1 LRINALLI
9 FKRSGSVCDESAAV
23 TPPLAPTVAVPS
35 AVISRQTFGENLTL
49 EAYRT
54 IASEGLVR
62 FRISRSSDASS
73 RQVVLYS
80 TSSESSLASPGKDYN
95 PAMGCLVFGPGDT
108 SRIITIP
115 LLSKAITDLRS
126 PTVSLQVEE
135 VPDLSQQEQHL
146 IIEALSKGSALNDA
160 PPVLSG
166 FTMTPTSS
174 GSSALLSF
182 RADSTDNDERDN
194 LQLRVGQRA
203 SADSPTFT
211 KSRVFSIRDFSPD
224 DNAISASQPFENLPL
239 DRDRRTNQQVKVNLA
254 LNLQAKDNDPLVTV
268 VGPDLTWQRS
278 VELLKGNQLRFSQ
291 DAPLTIWRAD
301 SDSGL
306 VTFGLYST
314 TGNNITLIT
323 GASGGTSGSLNPTN
337 AKDDN
342 ITGGWQSTEALAIG
356 SRAITAVQN
365 LSGQIWTPTASQN
378 GAALALLNLAVD
390 GNQVTATFTGG
401 VTGVFWQASGTAPA
415 LLPAP
420 AAVEVQRLTS
430 YDNTLGFYSVDSITG
445 NVKGLNPGDTGYLQ
459 AALARSREEGLLLD
473 ARTLPAFGASATF
486 NSLPL
491 NTRERY
497 GMLLLQNGDETMIF
511 SSFAA
516 ANPGGYTQMVSLS
529 NSPNGPVLGIED
541 GALAGGRSDGDF
553 NDLIVSLNNVSLAL
567 F

>member
-1 LRINALLI
+1 
-9 FKRSGSVCDESAAV
+9 
-23 TPPLAPTVAVPS
+23 
-35 AVISRQTFGENLTL
+35 
-49 EAYRT
+49 
-54 IASEGLVR
+54 
-62 FRISRSSDASS
+62 
-73 RQVVLYS
+73 
-80 TSSESSLASPGKDYN
+80 
-95 PAMGCLVFGPGDT
+95 M
-108 SRIITIP
+108 
-115 LLSKAITDLRS
+115 
-126 PTVSLQVEE
+126 
-135 VPDLSQQEQHL
+135 
-146 IIEALSKGSALNDA
+146 
-160 PPVLSG
+160 
-166 FTMTPTSS
+166 PTSS
-174 GSSALLSF
+174 GSSARLSF
-182 RADSTDNDERDN
+182 RADSGERDN

-203 SADSPTFT
+203 SADSPILTR
-211 KSRVFSIRDFSPD
+211 SRDFSIRDFSPD
-224 DNAISASQPFENLPL
+224 GNAISASKPFDNLPF
-239 DRDRRTNQQVKVNLA
+239 DRDRRTNHQVSVQLQLNFEAGDTGPIVSVLGEELA
-254 LNLQAKDNDPLVTV
+254 PVAK
-268 VGPDLTWQRS
+268 
-278 VELLKGNQLRFSQ
+278 VELVGSNQIRFLQ
-291 DAPLTIWRAD
+291 EAPLTTWRAD
-301 SDSGL
+301 SSSGL
-306 VTFGLYST
+306 VTFGLHSN

-365 LSGQIWTPTASQN
+365 LSGQNWTPTASQN

-401 VTGVFWQASGTAPA
+401 VTSVFWQASGTAPA

-445 NVKGLNPGDTGYLQ
+445 NVNDLNPGDTGYLQ

-529 NSPNGPVLGIED
+529 NSPNCPVLGIED